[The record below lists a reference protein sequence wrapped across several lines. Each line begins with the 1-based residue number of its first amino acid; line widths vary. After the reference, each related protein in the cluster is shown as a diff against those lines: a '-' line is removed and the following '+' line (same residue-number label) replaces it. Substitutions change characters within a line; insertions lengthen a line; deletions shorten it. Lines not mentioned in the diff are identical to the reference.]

1 MGPTTVILTMDTVM
15 DTVLPV
21 MDTPMSTDSANA
33 QLNPNLTTDTPSTV
47 TTVTVTVVVLLDTP
61 PVSLTLKEAPKV
73 SARGRL
79 KNLKKRLPPLPVP
92 ALNTIFPE
100 PRALPSSKLLTFS
113 PTTKETWAR
122 GPPTKNPQLKKP
134 PLLWL
139 TASTPREENLS
150 LDKPSGDS
158 PVARDPLNPDTTM
171 DTLDTDTMVMEV
183 VLMSDVPSGVWANR
197 SFVI

>member
-1 MGPTTVILTMDTVM
+1 MG
-15 DTVLPV
+15 
-21 MDTPMSTDSANA
+21 
-33 QLNPNLTTDTPSTV
+33 TV
-47 TTVTVTVVVLLDTP
+47 TTVTVMVVVLLDTP
-61 PVSLTLKEAPKV
+61 PVSLIPKEAPKV
-73 SARGRL
+73 SARGPL

-92 ALNTIFPE
+92 ASNTLFPE

-122 GPPTKNPQLKKP
+122 GPLVKNPLLKLKP

-139 TASTPREENLS
+139 MASTPREENLS
-150 LDKPSGDS
+150 LDKPFGDS
-158 PVARDPLNPDTTM
+158 PVARDPLNPDTTT
-171 DTLDTDTMVMEV
+171 DTLDTDTTVMEV

>member
-1 MGPTTVILTMDTVM
+1 MGVTVM
-15 DTVLPV
+15 VE
-21 MDTPMSTDSANA
+21 
-33 QLNPNLTTDTPSTV
+33 
-47 TTVTVTVVVLLDTP
+47 VLLDTP

-73 SARGRL
+73 SARGPL

-92 ALNTIFPE
+92 ASNTLFPE

-122 GPPTKNPQLKKP
+122 GPLMENPQLKKP

-139 TASTPREENLS
+139 TASTPTAENLS

-158 PVARDPLNPDTTM
+158 LVARDPLNPDTTT
-171 DTLDTDTMVMEV
+171 DTQDTDTTVMEV

>member
-1 MGPTTVILTMDTVM
+1 MG
-15 DTVLPV
+15 
-21 MDTPMSTDSANA
+21 
-33 QLNPNLTTDTPSTV
+33 TV
-47 TTVTVTVVVLLDTP
+47 TTVTVMVVVLLDTP
-61 PVSLTLKEAPKV
+61 PVSLIPKEAPKV
-73 SARGRL
+73 SARGPL

-92 ALNTIFPE
+92 ASNTLFPE

-122 GPPTKNPQLKKP
+122 GPLVKNPLLKLKP

-139 TASTPREENLS
+139 MASTPREENLS
-150 LDKPSGDS
+150 LETPSGD
-158 PVARDPLNPDTTM
+158 VARDPLNPNLTTM

>member
-1 MGPTTVILTMDTVM
+1 MGDTVT

-21 MDTPMSTDSANA
+21 TDTPMSTDSANA

-61 PVSLTLKEAPKV
+61 PVSLTPKEVPKV
-73 SARGRL
+73 SARGPL

-92 ALNTIFPE
+92 ASNMLFPE
-100 PRALPSSKLLTFS
+100 PRALPSSKLPTFS

-122 GPPTKNPQLKKP
+122 GPLTRNPLPKLKP

-139 TASTPREENLS
+139 TASTPTAENLS

-158 PVARDPLNPDTTM
+158 PVARDVLNPDTTT
-171 DTLDTDTMVMEV
+171 DTLDTDTTVMVV
-183 VLMSDVPSGVWANR
+183 VLMSDAPSGVWANR
-197 SFVI
+197 